1 MRLVKVDEMV
11 QISLD
16 LFTRYIEPLACS
28 FMYGE
33 VPTSAI
39 MIHRTGNYDNGWFT
53 KVHFK
58 NTISISV
65 FRCEI
70 YLHDIMAM
78 CRDCNMWLIDESV
91 FTVAVLFSMM
101 YPLYQTQHMDFSKEG
116 VDQGYDTMIVES
128 AKETYDFIKTHYDFK
143 NELEY
148 IVLDTIY
155 YHNMRVNQLWKYFPT
170 DKESYFIFDD
180 LFMKYK
186 NYMMLYYRE
195 AYKTAIKRKAQDY
208 LVDENGFILLER
220 LTAGETK
227 YEQEPDPEEML
238 DKAPELKKEEIEQLR
253 SNYADLK

>member
-70 YLHDIMAM
+70 YLHDIMTM
-78 CRDCNMWLIDESV
+78 CRDCKIWLIDESV
-91 FTVAVLFSMM
+91 FRIAVLFSMM
-101 YPLYQTQHMDFSKEG
+101 YPLYQTQYMDFSKEG
-116 VDQGYDTMIVES
+116 VNQGYDTMINEA
-128 AKETYDFIKTHYDFK
+128 AKETYEFIKSYYDFK
-143 NELEY
+143 NELEE
-148 IVLDTIY
+148 IILDTIY
-155 YHNMRVNQLWKYFPT
+155 YHNMRVNQLWKYFP
-170 DKESYFIFDD
+170 KCIEPYIVFNA
-180 LFMKYK
+180 LYEKYK
-186 NYMMLYYRE
+186 RYMIDYHPD
-195 AYKTAIKRKAQDY
+195 AFKTAIKRKAQDY
-208 LVDENGFILLER
+208 LVDEDGFIILEK
-220 LTAGETK
+220 LTAGEIK
-227 YEQEPDPEEML
+227 YEQEPDPKEML

-253 SNYADLK
+253 NNYANLK